1 MANPI
6 FITESG
12 DGDADSTSY
21 VTLIFADAYADT
33 FFSLA
38 DYTAWALLTDAVKER
53 FLNQGTMYV
62 NNNYQ
67 FEGEISVSTQ
77 ALQFPRNYAYNC
89 LSELI
94 TGVPT
99 EIEQATVLALKKLMN
114 EVELQ
119 PDLDRGGAIKS
130 ERVDV
135 IAISYFQGASS
146 YTKFVEIERLL
157 SNACYVLGNK
167 NSNANITLI
176 QA

>member
-6 FITESG
+6 FLVEDG
-12 DGDADSTSY
+12 DGLAGSTSY
-21 VTLIFADAYADT
+21 VSVVYSDIFADS
-33 FFSLA
+33 FFSQA
-38 DYTAWALLTDAVKER
+38 DYTTYSALSESAKER